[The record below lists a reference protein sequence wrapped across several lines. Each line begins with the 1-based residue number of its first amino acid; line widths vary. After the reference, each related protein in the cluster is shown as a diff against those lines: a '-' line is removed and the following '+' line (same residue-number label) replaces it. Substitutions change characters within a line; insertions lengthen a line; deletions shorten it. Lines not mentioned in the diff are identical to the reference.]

1 MASVPMAIYKAQ
13 THLNYEDLDVD
24 DDYSGYGIIKVA
36 PICRIPENHPFI
48 TDFDIIEEDD
58 EEGYLR
64 ARGLSWLW
72 YTEGQTTH
80 PLHYLK
86 EDWVYDGVEI
96 LDYIEVD

>member
-1 MASVPMAIYKAQ
+1 MASVPMDIYKAQ
-13 THLNYEDLDVD
+13 THLNYEDLDID

-48 TDFDIIEEDD
+48 TDYDIIEEDD
-58 EEGYLR
+58 EGYLR

-72 YTEGQTTH
+72 HHEGQATH

-96 LDYIEVD
+96 IDYYEVD